1 MLDSLTVVQKGVSAM
16 AVKRGSPGADIV
28 EIVSVADLLD
38 DRLVGSNGLDADLFA
53 AHHRAIW
60 MAPTVAAAGAYVA
73 WHNAYF
79 SMSDPERH
87 WLAEAVA
94 GGLVGDTPSD
104 G

>member
-1 MLDSLTVVQKGVSAM
+1 M
-16 AVKRGSPGADIV
+16 AVNRGSPGADIV

-79 SMSDPERH
+79 SMSDTERH
-87 WLAEAVA
+87 WLAQAVA
-94 GGLVGDTPSD
+94 GDLVGVTPTD
-104 G
+104 A